1 LPSATGGHGDLFLIL
16 QIAMPSSVSEE
27 ERKLYDQLSRM
38 KHPDPRA
45 ELLAAAQRS

>member
-1 LPSATGGHGDLFLIL
+1 LFLIL
-16 QIAMPSSVSEE
+16 QIVMPPSIAEE
-27 ERKLYDQLSRM
+27 ERKLYDQLSRT